1 MKQDWP
7 TAIPWP
13 LLQLV
18 GPVPNANGAVTDT
31 AGLFNLRGAAGLL
44 VRVTLVRL
52 LVVPTA
58 CGAKATELGLRVT
71 ALVPV
76 PVIPTICGL
85 LGSLS
90 SMTSAPFFAPVVF
103 GLKTTLMVQLAPA
116 ANVLPDAGH
125 LLAAITKSVSFRMMD
140 PMVTAA
146 VLLLPTVTVL
156 AVLVVFTA

>member
-7 TAIPWP
+7 TAITWP

-31 AGLFNLRGAAGLL
+31 AGLFNVGEAAGLL
-44 VRVTLVRL
+44 VRVTLVRVL
-52 LVVPTA
+52 EVPTA

-85 LGSLS
+85 LGWLS
-90 SMTSAPFFAPVVF
+90 SMTSP
-103 GLKTTLMVQLAPA
+103 
-116 ANVLPDAGH
+116 PDPSPSPPPQRARGD
-125 LLAAITKSVSFRMMD
+125 L
-140 PMVTAA
+140 
-146 VLLLPTVTVL
+146 
-156 AVLVVFTA
+156 